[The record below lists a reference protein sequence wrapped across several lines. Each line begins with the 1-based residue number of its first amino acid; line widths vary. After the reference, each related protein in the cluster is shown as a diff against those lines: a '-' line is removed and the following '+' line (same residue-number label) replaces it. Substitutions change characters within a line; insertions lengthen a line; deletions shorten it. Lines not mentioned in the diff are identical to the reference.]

1 MGKGSIKILAV
12 IALLALVAG
21 SWYTMFND
29 AAAKEK
35 EYNGYV
41 TVARDKKEKELYD
54 EALDSYNS
62 ALGMYDSLELR
73 EEIADLYKSIN
84 RIDAYLAFCDQT
96 ITKYPHD
103 ERAYIRIA
111 EQHSDSKNYGLCFNL
126 LNMAEKRGVQSDRLN
141 EIRASIQ
148 YTFEY
153 KNLGLEV
160 VSIFSNDLC
169 AVMRSNG
176 KWGYVDLT
184 GGTRIGFN
192 YAAAGDYTGE
202 YLAVQLESGE
212 YVIIDSTGREKSK
225 DPEKK
230 KIEDCLFFFEDK
242 MSVKYDGKY
251 HYCNFEFKELFG
263 SYDYAGT
270 FSGGY
275 AAVMNADKWFI
286 IDANGQQ
293 VGSKT
298 FEEIKV
304 DEKGVAFRNGVAF
317 AKENGKY
324 YLIDTSGNKVCDTS
338 WADVDCF
345 NSDQPAAVSNGD
357 RWGFIDTAGKVVV
370 DYTYGKARSFSNGFA
385 AVAVQ
390 DQWGYI
396 ILEDY
401 SIKIEPQFVDALDF
415 SRSGTAFV
423 KKTEGWDLIR
433 MYSYNQ

>member
-12 IALLALVAG
+12 VALIALLAG

-54 EALDSYNS
+54 EALDSYSS
-62 ALGMYDSLELR
+62 ALGMYDTLELR

-84 RIDAYLAFCDQT
+84 RIDSYLAFCEQT
-96 ITKYPHD
+96 ITKYPYD

-111 EQHSDSKNYGLCFNL
+111 EKYNESKNYGLCFKL
-126 LNMAEKRGVQSDRLN
+126 LNTADKRGIQSSRLN

-153 KNLGLEV
+153 KNLGLEK

-176 KWGYVDLT
+176 KWGCVDLT
-184 GGTRIGFN
+184 GGTRLGFN
-192 YAAAGDYTGE
+192 YDAVGDYTGE
-202 YLAVQLESGE
+202 YLAVQLASGE
-212 YVIIDSTGREKSK
+212 YVIIDATGREKSK
-225 DPEKK
+225 DPEKR

-270 FSGGY
+270 YSGGY
-275 AAVMNADKWFI
+275 AAVMNGDKWFI
-286 IDANGQQ
+286 IDSNGQQ

-324 YLIDTSGNKVCDTS
+324 YLIDTSGSKVCDTS
-338 WADVDCF
+338 WTDVDCF
-345 NSDQPAAVSNGD
+345 NSDQPAAVSNGE
-357 RWGFIDTAGKVVV
+357 RWGFIDTKGNIVVE
-370 DYTYGKARSFSNGFA
+370 YSYGKAKSFSNGFA

-401 SIKIEPQFVDALDF
+401 SLKIDHQFVDALDF

-423 KKTEGWDLIR
+423 KKTEGWDLIKL
-433 MYSYNQ
+433 YSYNQ